1 MDDTLIWIYFGSIIY
16 LIPLPLLVLI
26 YLRIVKYMRTRPD
39 LIANHSL
46 WAVQRR
52 LQREHRFLRRLVILV
67 FTLYTVGFP
76 YLTFFCLYKFHV
88 IQLPPYALRVS
99 YMFITFGQG
108 VSMLINLITTEDI
121 MKSMINPVFHGN
133 QIQPI
138 NTINLP
144 TQNRTTRH

>member
-1 MDDTLIWIYFGSIIY
+1 
-16 LIPLPLLVLI
+16 
-26 YLRIVKYMRTRPD
+26 MRTRPD
-39 LIANHSL
+39 LIADHSL
-46 WAVQRR
+46 WGVQRR
-52 LQREHRFLRRLVILV
+52 KQREHRFLRRLAILF
-67 FTLYTVGFP
+67 FTMYTVGFP

-88 IQLPPYALRVS
+88 IQLPPYAQRVS

-138 NTINLP
+138 NAINLP
-144 TQNRTTRH
+144 TQNRTTKH